1 MRAWRIGPVP
11 SVVPLADVKA
21 NARVLHDDEDFL
33 IQRLIDAAHERAEQE
48 TGRVFGEGQWV
59 LEYDRGLDRV
69 PAPIWPIL
77 TAPSGWTIETSG
89 RAATLVAGDWPTD
102 RRVTVTAGE
111 PMPETVR
118 QAVIMLACHWFEQRN
133 AASGETMHDVPYGAD
148 ALLRLNRRMF
158 A

>member
-1 MRAWRIGPVP
+1 M
-11 SVVPLADVKA
+11 
-21 NARVLHDDEDFL
+21 
-33 IQRLIDAAHERAEQE
+33 
-48 TGRVFGEGQWV
+48 FGEGQWV
-59 LEYDRGLDRV
+59 LEYDRESARV

-77 TAPSGWTIETSG
+77 TVPAGWSIETDG
-89 RAATLVAGDWPTD
+89 RAATLVAGEWPAD

-111 PMPETVR
+111 LMPETVR
-118 QAVIMLACHWFEQRN
+118 QAVIMLACHWFDQRN

>member
-1 MRAWRIGPVP
+1 MIARRVGPIP
-11 SVVPLADVKA
+11 SMVTLSEVKA
-21 NARVLHDDEDFL
+21 NGRILHDDDDLLLQHF
-33 IQRLIDAAHERAEQE
+33 IDAAHERAEQE
-48 TGRVFGEGQWV
+48 TGRVFGDGQWV
-59 LEYDRGLDRV
+59 SEYDRERDRV
-69 PAPIWPIL
+69 QSPIWPII
-77 TAPSGWTIETSG
+77 AVPPGWTIETNG
-89 RAATLVAGDWPTD
+89 RAATLVAGEWPAD

-118 QAVIMLACHWFEQRN
+118 QAVIMLACHWFDQRN

>member
-1 MRAWRIGPVP
+1 MRAWRVGAVP
-11 SVVPLADVKA
+11 SEVSLREVKA
-21 NARVLHDDEDFL
+21 NGRILHDDDDLLLQHF
-33 IQRLIDAAHERAEQE
+33 IDAAHERAEQE
-48 TGRVFGEGQWV
+48 TGRVFGDGQWV
-59 LEYDRGLDRV
+59 IEYDREMDRV
-69 PAPIWPIL
+69 QSPIWPII
-77 TAPSGWTIETSG
+77 AVPSGWTIETNG
-89 RAATLVAGDWPTD
+89 RAATLVAGEWPAD

-118 QAVIMLACHWFEQRN
+118 QAVIMLACHWFDQRN

>member
-1 MRAWRIGPVP
+1 MIARRVGSIP
-11 SVVPLADVKA
+11 SMVTLAEVKR
-21 NARVLHDDEDFL
+21 NARISHDDEDLL
-33 IQRLIDAAHERAEQE
+33 IQGLIDAAHERAEQE

-59 LEYDRGLDRV
+59 LEYDRESARV
-69 PAPIWPIL
+69 PAPIWPII
-77 TAPSGWTIETSG
+77 AVPSGWTVETSG
-89 RAATLVAGDWPTD
+89 RDATLVAGDWPAD

-118 QAVIMLACHWFEQRN
+118 QAVIMLACHWLDQRN

>member
-1 MRAWRIGPVP
+1 MRAWRVGAVP
-11 SVVPLADVKA
+11 SEVSLREVKA
-21 NARVLHDDEDFL
+21 NGRILHDDEDLLLQHF
-33 IQRLIDAAHERAEQE
+33 IDAAHERAEQE
-48 TGRVFGEGQWV
+48 TGRVFGDGQWV
-59 LEYDRGLDRV
+59 IEYDREMDRV
-69 PAPIWPIL
+69 QSPIWPII
-77 TAPSGWTIETSG
+77 AVPSGWTIETNG
-89 RAATLVAGDWPTD
+89 RAATLVAGEWPAD

-118 QAVIMLACHWFEQRN
+118 QAVIMLACHWFDQRN